1 MPSLTTEA
9 RINRVITLSGVYDV
23 VLKISR
29 GLMIRSIEWARDE
42 VFWGSFESRQHLFQ
56 ATDTLDDQEALPS
69 GWLGFI
75 EGHYTNTGAIR
86 PFRYIT
92 PKEIP
97 GIKLTDIIKASATD
111 PACGIWNKKFNTF
124 PLSITGATVTF
135 YKHPVPLYGAA
146 ESTTDVLPIDLE
158 PLITRGAFER
168 LLKMQVDEASALK
181 LTSIEIESTERA
193 QSRLYEEMA
202 RELNANPM
210 RG

>member
-1 MPSLTTEA
+1 MPSLTTEQ
-9 RINRVITLSGVYDV
+9 RINRIITLSGVYDV
-23 VLKISR
+23 VLKLSR
-29 GLMIRSIEWARDE
+29 GFFARAIEWSRDE
-42 VFWGSFESRQHLFQ
+42 VFWGAFESRQHLFQ

-75 EGHYTNTGAIR
+75 EAHYTNSGTVT

-97 GIKLTDIIKASATD
+97 GIRLTDIIKAVAAD
-111 PACGIWNKKFNTF
+111 PCCGIWNKKFNTF
-124 PLSITGATVTF
+124 PTAINGSTVTF

-146 ESTTDVLPIDLE
+146 ESTTDTMPIDLE

-168 LLKMQVDEASALK
+168 LLKMQVEEKVALK
-181 LTSIEIESTERA
+181 LTTIEIEATERA

-210 RG
+210 R